1 MSASRKQ
8 ISSSGP
14 DRPDPGRAPSG
25 RIISVRAATAI
36 AVVATVAVLASVIG
50 VVCQWRTA
58 ATDDAVDRT
67 RAELRREAGRI
78 VAQVFSVDAARWR
91 ADRERA
97 RGLVDGEFAAR
108 YATELTRPPAD
119 GARSVVWTPEV
130 VGIVDAAPDHGDTL
144 IRARIV
150 VTPASAAP
158 AADDIE
164 HRSVTAGFD
173 RVDDRWVLTRVEV
186 LS

>member
-8 ISSSGP
+8 TWT
-14 DRPDPGRAPSG
+14 SG
-25 RIISVRAATAI
+25 RIISVRATAAI
-36 AVVATVAVLASVIG
+36 TVVATVVIVASVIG

-58 ATDDAVDRT
+58 TTDAAVERT
-67 RAELRREAGRI
+67 RDELRREAGAI

-97 RGLVDGEFAAR
+97 RGLVGGELAAR
-108 YATELTRPPAD
+108 YATELNRPPAD
-119 GARSVVWTPEV
+119 GARAVVWTPEA

-144 IRARIV
+144 IRARV
-150 VTPASAAP
+150 AVTPVSPAP
-158 AADDIE
+158 DSPPSADDTE
-164 HRSVTAGFD
+164 HRTVSARFA